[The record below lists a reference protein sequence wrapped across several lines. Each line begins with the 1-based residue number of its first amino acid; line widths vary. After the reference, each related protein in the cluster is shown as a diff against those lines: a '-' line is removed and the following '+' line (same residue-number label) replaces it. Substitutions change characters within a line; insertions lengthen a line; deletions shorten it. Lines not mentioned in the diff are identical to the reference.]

1 LLLRTRNPRAA
12 LQYQIFIEPKGK
24 HLLKQDP
31 WSEDFLKPL
40 KEEPL
45 LKPIAEDYKHVVWG
59 MPFYNEESR
68 RAEFETAFKEL
79 PTD

>member
-1 LLLRTRNPRAA
+1 LFLRSRNPPAV

-24 HLLKQDP
+24 HLLKQDQ
-31 WSEDFLKPL
+31 WKEDFLKSL

-68 RAEFETAFKEL
+68 RAEFERAFKEL
-79 PTD
+79 LTD